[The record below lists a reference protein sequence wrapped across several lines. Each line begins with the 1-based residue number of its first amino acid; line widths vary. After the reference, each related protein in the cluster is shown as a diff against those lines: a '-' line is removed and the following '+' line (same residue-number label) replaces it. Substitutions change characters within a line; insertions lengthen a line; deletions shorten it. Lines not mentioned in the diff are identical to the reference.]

1 MQNSHEKTLL
11 PFAAYTSHGSGVL
24 KIETEKSAIY
34 CLSELNRD
42 KGGGFFK
49 KKPPEKT
56 VFIAKIY
63 YPFWIASY
71 ADYNVIFDGLN
82 ISLHSIMYPTI
93 PDVNVF
99 INDLNQRSDTR
110 QIYSTFLSNHLSYF
124 QEINGE
130 KAIAINGLIA
140 DLDFVREF
148 MDYLKEATT
157 QTQVVDG
164 VLITPANTE
173 EETVKKIEALND
185 SYNQFIL
192 TLEKLGKT
200 IKLLNAKT
208 RVFLTALNDEVA
220 AIDEKYSEKI
230 QKATL
235 ELEKAKSKLNKAYSE
250 RVTEVTEKF
259 EQESVALNKKAI
271 HLEKVIQDINN
282 DLDQFEV
289 EIKNA
294 TINKDEQA
302 EAKLKEKRNELKKQL
317 SEFVPAMKNMK
328 VKIQEREDSKKNQ
341 LFQLRQEN
349 QAEIKEAS
357 RDLLEIEDAR
367 DAEEK
372 FCRDEME
379 KMEDYTSKITS
390 DLDKLGKTMEATLNA
405 FDYFGIR
412 GANVPPLLVHMPFH
426 LVYYMAQSERR
437 FIYVAPSK
445 VNSICIG
452 VRLKSLGRKK
462 LSQLFQPRSQK
473 ALAILNRFIVLL
485 NENVAFRHEITEA
498 CSKASLLKS
507 SEDRALIQNG
517 LNGLKE
523 DGWISNDEFES
534 FSQALTQI

>member
-1 MQNSHEKTLL
+1 
-11 PFAAYTSHGSGVL
+11 
-24 KIETEKSAIY
+24 
-34 CLSELNRD
+34 
-42 KGGGFFK
+42 
-49 KKPPEKT
+49 
-56 VFIAKIY
+56 
-63 YPFWIASY
+63 
-71 ADYNVIFDGLN
+71 
-82 ISLHSIMYPTI
+82 MYPTI

-110 QIYSTFLSNHLSYF
+110 QIYSTFLSNHLGYF
-124 QEINGE
+124 QEIRGE
-130 KAIAINGLIA
+130 KAIVINGLIA

-148 MDYLKEATT
+148 MNYLKEATT

-164 VLITPANTE
+164 VIVTPANTE

-185 SYNQFIL
+185 SHNQFSL
-192 TLEKLGKT
+192 TLEKLGET
-200 IKLLNAKT
+200 MKLLNAKT
-208 RVFLTALNDEVA
+208 RVFLTALNDEVV

-235 ELEKAKSKLNKAYSE
+235 EFEKVKSKINKAYSE
-250 RVTEVTEKF
+250 KVTEVTEKF
-259 EQESVALNKKAI
+259 EQKNVALNKEVI

-282 DLDQFEV
+282 DIEQLEG

-302 EAKLKEKRNELKKQL
+302 EAKLKGKRSELKKQGP
-317 SEFVPAMKNMK
+317 EFVAAMKNMK
-328 VKIQEREDSKKNQ
+328 IKIHELEDSKKNQ

-357 RDLLEIEDAR
+357 RDLLEIEEAR
-367 DAEEK
+367 DAEKK
-372 FCRDEME
+372 FCQDEME

-412 GANVPPLLVHMPFH
+412 GGNVPPLLVHMPFH
-426 LVYYMAQSERR
+426 LVYYMSQSERR
-437 FIYVAPSK
+437 FIYVAPSI
-445 VNSICIG
+445 VNTICVG

-462 LSQLFQPRSQK
+462 LTQLFQPRSQK
-473 ALAILNRFIVLL
+473 TLTILNRFIVLL

-507 SEDRALIQNG
+507 NEDRALIQNG
-517 LNGLKE
+517 LNELKE
-523 DGWISNDEFES
+523 EGWISNDEFES
-534 FSQALTQI
+534 FSQTLTQI